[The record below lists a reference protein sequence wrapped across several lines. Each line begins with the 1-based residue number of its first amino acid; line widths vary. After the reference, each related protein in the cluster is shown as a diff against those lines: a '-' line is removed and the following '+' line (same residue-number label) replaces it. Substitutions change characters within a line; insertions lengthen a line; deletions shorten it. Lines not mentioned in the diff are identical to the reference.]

1 MYERLLACGYPE
13 DMARDIIAQHS
24 DPAELEHYVRF
35 IELLYDDR
43 REYV

>member
-1 MYERLLACGYPE
+1 MYDRLLACGYSV
-13 DMARDIIAQHS
+13 DMARDFIGQLS
-24 DPAELEHYVRF
+24 DPTELEYYVRF

>member
-1 MYERLLACGYPE
+1 MYERLLACGYTE

-24 DPAELEHYVRF
+24 DPAELEHYVRL

-43 REYV
+43 MEYV

>member
-1 MYERLLACGYPE
+1 MYDWLLACGYSE

-24 DPAELEHYVRF
+24 DPTELKHYVRF

>member
-1 MYERLLACGYPE
+1 MYDRLLACGYPE
-13 DMARDIIAQHS
+13 DMARDIIAQLS
-24 DPAELEHYVRF
+24 DPTELEYYVRF

>member
-1 MYERLLACGYPE
+1 MYERLFSCGYPE

-24 DPAELEHYVRF
+24 NPAELEHYVRL